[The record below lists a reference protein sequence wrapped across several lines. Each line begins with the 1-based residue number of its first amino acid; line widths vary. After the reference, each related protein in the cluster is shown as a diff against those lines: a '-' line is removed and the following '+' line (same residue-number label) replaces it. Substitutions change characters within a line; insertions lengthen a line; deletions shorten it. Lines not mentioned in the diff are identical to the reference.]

1 LANSVLNAVPLH
13 YMQAFV
19 LPKWVIKQITNT
31 TRRFLWRGNKETYSG
46 GHCLVAWT
54 KITLSKNNGGLGI
67 IDLQLQ
73 NKTLLLKWIWLP
85 DCGYQCLWTKTLHSL
100 QISCTTS
107 AVENDNRLSFFMRD
121 LTTLNTYYNAS
132 VHHQQDGTPNWRW
145 SATFNVQSVYK
156 MYNNPGII
164 QTKLSCLWDL
174 LQDRL
179 NIIDNLQKKGLV
191 GQSKLRSLHIRQ
203 NKDDI
208 APFQ

>member
-1 LANSVLNAVPLH
+1 
-13 YMQAFV
+13 
-19 LPKWVIKQITNT
+19 
-31 TRRFLWRGNKETYSG
+31 
-46 GHCLVAWT
+46 
-54 KITLSKNNGGLGI
+54 
-67 IDLQLQ
+67 
-73 NKTLLLKWIWLP
+73 
-85 DCGYQCLWTKTLHSL
+85 
-100 QISCTTS
+100 
-107 AVENDNRLSFFMRD
+107 MRD

-145 SATFNVQSVYK
+145 SAMFTVQSVYK

-164 QTKLSCLWDL
+164 QIELSCLWDLKAPNKIKVFLWLL

-203 NKDDI
+203 NRDDI